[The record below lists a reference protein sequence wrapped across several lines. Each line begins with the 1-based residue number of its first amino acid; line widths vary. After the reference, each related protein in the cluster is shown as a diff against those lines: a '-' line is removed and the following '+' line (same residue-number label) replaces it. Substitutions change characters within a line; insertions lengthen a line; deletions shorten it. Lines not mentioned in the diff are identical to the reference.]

1 MTQTQYFGIDVS
13 EYQGGIDWK
22 KVKASGR
29 SFAILRCGYG
39 RYADQLDRRFE
50 QNYKNARAAG
60 IHVGAYLFSYAQTT
74 AQAREEAENCLRLI
88 RGKTFEYPVV
98 YDVETA
104 AQRKLGKEKLSAIV
118 RAFCE
123 TMEQNGYYVSVYASL
138 DFLQNALTTAVT
150 SRYDV
155 WLAQWA
161 TKPTYTG
168 AYGMWQYSATGTV
181 SGIRGAV
188 DLDVAYKNY
197 PLIMRRNGLNGFP
210 KEARERNRT
219 QAGDAVTLTGEPLY
233 SSAHTHYPSGKA
245 NGTYYLY
252 DAEAVDGR
260 YRVTNK
266 PSLVG
271 RKPAMWFVSGWI
283 DASVLE

>member
-1 MTQTQYFGIDVS
+1 M
-13 EYQGGIDWK
+13 EDWK
-22 KVKASGR
+22 KVRAAGR

-50 QNYKNARAAG
+50 QNYKNAKAAG
-60 IHVGAYLFSYAQTT
+60 VHVGAYLFSYAQT
-74 AQAREEAENCLRLI
+74 AEQAREEAENCLRFI
-88 RGKTFEYPVV
+88 RGKTFEYPIV

-118 RAFCE
+118 HAFCE
-123 TMEQNGYYVSVYASL
+123 TMEKNGYYASVYASL
-138 DFLQNALTTAVT
+138 DFLRNALTTDVT

-161 TKPTYTG
+161 SKPTYTG
-168 AYGMWQYSATGTV
+168 AFGMWQYSATGTV

-188 DLDVAYKNY
+188 DMDVAYKNY

-210 KEARERNRT
+210 AEPKIRGM
-219 QAGDAVTLTGEPLY
+219 QAGDAVKLSHEPLY
-233 SSAHTHYPSGKA
+233 SSARTRYPSGRA

-252 DAEAVDGR
+252 DAETVDGR

-266 PSLVG
+266 PGSVG
-271 RKPAMWFVSGWI
+271 RKPAAWFVSGWI
-283 DASVLE
+283 DASALE

>member
-1 MTQTQYFGIDVS
+1 MTQVFGIDVS
-13 EYQGGIDWK
+13 EYQGEIDWK
-22 KVKASGR
+22 KIKASGR

-39 RYADQLDRRFE
+39 RYADQIDRRFE
-50 QNYKNARAAG
+50 QNYKNAKAAG
-60 IHVGAYLFSYAQTT
+60 VHVGAYLFSYALTT
-74 AQAREEAENCLRLI
+74 EQAKEEAENCLRFL
-88 RGKTFEYPVV
+88 RGKTFEYPIV

-104 AQRKLGKEKLSAIV
+104 AQRKLGKEKLSALV
-118 RAFCE
+118 RAFCDTLE
-123 TMEQNGYYVSVYASL
+123 KHGYFVSVYASL
-138 DFLQNALTTAVT
+138 DFLKNALTTDVT

-161 TKPTYTG
+161 SKPTYAG

-197 PLIMRRNGLNGFP
+197 PLIMRRNGLNGFHAEP
-210 KEARERNRT
+210 RT
-219 QAGDAVTLTGEPLY
+219 SAPQAGDAVQLEKEPLY
-233 SSAHTHYPSGKA
+233 TSARTRFPSGRVS
-245 NGTYYLY
+245 GTYYLY
-252 DAEAVDGR
+252 DAQIVDGR

-266 PSLVG
+266 IGSVG

-283 DASVLE
+283 DASAVE

>member
-1 MTQTQYFGIDVS
+1 MTQYFGIDVS
-13 EYQGGIDWK
+13 EYQGEIDWK
-22 KVKASGR
+22 KVKAAGR

-39 RYADQLDRRFE
+39 RFADQIDRRFE
-50 QNYKNARAAG
+50 QNYRNAKAAG
-60 IHVGAYLFSYAQTT
+60 VHVGAYLFSYAVTT
-74 AQAREEAENCLRLI
+74 QQAREEAENCLRFL

-118 RAFCE
+118 RTFCDTLE
-123 TMEQNGYYVSVYASL
+123 KHGYYVSVYANL
-138 DFLQNALTTAVT
+138 DFLRNALTTEVT

-161 TKPTYTG
+161 SKPTYTG
-168 AYGMWQYSATGTV
+168 AFGMWQYAATGTV

-188 DLDVAYKNY
+188 DLDVAYKDY
-197 PLIMRRNGLNGFP
+197 PRIMRRNGLNGFP
-210 KEARERNRT
+210 AEARSRSLP
-219 QAGDAVTLTGEPLY
+219 QAGEALKLTDEPLY
-233 SSAHTHYPSGKA
+233 TSARTPYPSGKA

-266 PSLVG
+266 PANVG
-271 RKPAMWFVSGWI
+271 RRPALWFVSGWI
-283 DASVLE
+283 DASALE

>member
-1 MTQTQYFGIDVS
+1 MTQYFGLDVS
-13 EYQGGIDWK
+13 EYQGNIDWK

-29 SFAILRCGYG
+29 DFAILRCGYG
-39 RYADQLDRRFE
+39 RYADQTDRRFE
-50 QNYKNARAAG
+50 QNYKNAKAAG
-60 IHVGAYLFSYAQTT
+60 VHVGAYLFSYAQTT
-74 AQAREEAENCLRLI
+74 DQAREEAENCLRLI
-88 RGKTFEYPVV
+88 EGKTFEYPVV

-118 RAFCE
+118 RTFCDILE
-123 TMEQNGYYVSVYASL
+123 KNGYYVSVYASL
-138 DFLQNALTTAVT
+138 DFLRNALTTEVT

-161 TKPTYTG
+161 SKPTYTG
-168 AYGMWQYSATGTV
+168 SYGMWQYSATGSV

-197 PLIMRRNGLNGFP
+197 PLIMRRNGLNGFA
-210 KEARERNRT
+210 KEARGGRTPLEGDPVQLRN
-219 QAGDAVTLTGEPLY
+219 EPLY
-233 SSAHTHYPSGKA
+233 ASAHTRYPSGRV

-252 DAEAVDGR
+252 DGKTVDGR

-266 PSLVG
+266 SGNVG
-271 RKPAMWFVSGWI
+271 RRPAMWFVSGWI
-283 DASVLE
+283 DASALE

>member
-1 MTQTQYFGIDVS
+1 MTQYFGIDVS
-13 EYQGGIDWK
+13 EYQSVIDWQE
-22 KVKASGR
+22 VKAAGR

-39 RYADQLDRRFE
+39 RFADQIDRRFE
-50 QNYKNARAAG
+50 QNYKNAKAAG
-60 IHVGAYLFSYAQTT
+60 VHVGAYLFSYALT
-74 AQAREEAENCLRLI
+74 AEQAREEAENCLRFI
-88 RGKTFEYPVV
+88 RGKTFEYPIV

-104 AQRKLGKEKLSAIV
+104 AQHKLGKEKLSAIV
-118 RAFCE
+118 RTFCS
-123 TMEQNGYYVSVYASL
+123 TMEKNGYYVSIYANL
-138 DFLQNALTTAVT
+138 DFLRTALTTDVT

-161 TKPTYTG
+161 SKPTYTG

-197 PLIMRRNGLNGFP
+197 PLIMRRNGLNGFQAEP
-210 KEARERNRT
+210 RSSRFP
-219 QAGDAVTLTGEPLY
+219 QAGDPVNLTDEPLY
-233 SSAHTHYPSGKA
+233 ASARTRFPSGRA

-252 DAEAVDGR
+252 DAQAVDGR
-260 YRVTNK
+260 FRVTNK
-266 PSLVG
+266 PANVG

-283 DASVLE
+283 DASAME

>member
-1 MTQTQYFGIDVS
+1 MAQSQYFGIDVS
-13 EYQGGIDWK
+13 EYQSDIDWQ
-22 KVKASGR
+22 KVKSAGR

-39 RYADQLDRRFE
+39 RYADQIDRRFE
-50 QNYKNARAAG
+50 QNYKNAKAAG
-60 IHVGAYLFSYAQTT
+60 VHVGAYLFSYAQTT
-74 AQAREEAENCLRLI
+74 DQAREEAENCLRFL
-88 RGKTFEYPVV
+88 RGKTFEYPIV

-104 AQRKLGKEKLSAIV
+104 AQRKLGKEKLSAVV
-118 RAFCE
+118 RTFCE
-123 TMEQNGYYVSVYASL
+123 TMEKNGYYVSVYASL
-138 DFLQNALTTAVT
+138 DFLQGALTTDVT
-150 SRYDV
+150 SRFDV

-161 TKPTYTG
+161 SKPTYTG

-197 PLIMRRNGLNGFP
+197 PLIMSRNGLNGFAAEP
-210 KEARERNRT
+210 RSVRPI
-219 QAGDAVTLTGEPLY
+219 QAGDPVLLTDEPLY
-233 SSAHTHYPSGKA
+233 ASARTRYPSGKA

-252 DAEAVDGR
+252 DAEIVDGR

-266 PSLVG
+266 LSLVG